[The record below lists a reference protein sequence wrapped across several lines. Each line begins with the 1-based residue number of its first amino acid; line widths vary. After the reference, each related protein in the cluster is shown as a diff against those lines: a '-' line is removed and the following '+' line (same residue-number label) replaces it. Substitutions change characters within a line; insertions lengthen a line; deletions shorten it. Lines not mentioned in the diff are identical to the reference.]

1 LGLDIASEPRPSARL
16 TNTLAAACLVAWLAA
31 TIGGFAFLGRYKN
44 TPADQ
49 DRPPAWWPAGSRV
62 PRQAG
67 RPTLLVFA
75 HPRCPCTQAT
85 VSELGR
91 LMAGIPGRV
100 SVYVVMVE
108 PAGVPVDWSRTGLAD
123 RASMVPGVTLW
134 RDEGGREAAL
144 FRALASGLTIL
155 YDREGRR
162 AFSGGITASRGHEGD
177 SFGRRRL
184 LAILDGRP
192 ADRDESPVFGCALGT
207 GGAVPHHMEAME
219 TQ

>member
-1 LGLDIASEPRPSARL
+1 MSLDVGDLPRPGLRL
-16 TNTLAAACLVAWLAA
+16 SNRAAAVAVLVWAGAVAA
-31 TIGGFAFLGRYKN
+31 GFGVLGRYKN

-49 DRPPAWWPAGSRV
+49 HRPPARWPVESRI
-62 PRQAG
+62 PRRAD

-91 LMAGIPGRV
+91 LMANIPERV
-100 SVYVVMVE
+100 AAYVLMVE
-108 PAGVPVDWSRTGLAD
+108 PAGVPVDWARTGLVD
-123 RASMVPGVTLW
+123 RASAVPGVTLL
-134 RDEGGREAAL
+134 RDEGGREAVR

-155 YDREGRR
+155 YDADGRR
-162 AFSGGITASRGHEGD
+162 VFSGGITASRGHEGD

-192 ADRDESPVFGCALGT
+192 ADRDESPVFGCALGA
-207 GGAVPHHMEAME
+207 GAQVSPHLEAQE